1 MLVNLKDSLRILVF
15 WDFPAGPVV
24 KTPGFHCRGQR
35 LISGQELRSHVSC
48 GVAKKNETQNLSVL
62 LEIYIV

>member
-1 MLVNLKDSLRILVF
+1 MTHTGRQLTLVNLKDSLRILMF

-35 LISGQELRSHVSC
+35 LISGQELRSLVSC
-48 GVAKKNETQNLSVL
+48 GVAKKTKNKT
-62 LEIYIV
+62 